1 MPTPKKE
8 RTMTE
13 EFINRRTY
21 GIHAHFLVNHE
32 RKEVILSV
40 YPQTPFGIS
49 PKAKKK
55 SMRDLEDIADYYEM
69 KGYRTERR
77 A

>member
-1 MPTPKKE
+1 
-8 RTMTE
+8 MTE
-13 EFINRRTY
+13 EFINKRTY
-21 GIHAHFLVNHE
+21 GIHAHLFVDHE

-49 PKAKKK
+49 PKAIRKF
-55 SMRDLEDIADYYEM
+55 MRDLEDIADYYEM
-69 KGYRTERR
+69 KGYRAERR